1 MTNLLRTTIAAQYT
15 YALVHKGDQ
24 PQLVAGKPWERVRF
38 EVVASDEAGLWDAT
52 GNQFVVPEG
61 VNLVRLTGQIVFS
74 HGERGARQVL
84 ITKNSAL
91 FDCYPAQNGAA
102 FKGTT
107 PDMNVSS
114 PPLKV
119 KQGDTFQLHAWAV
132 KSRWAKRP
140 AEIYGNGG
148 TWFSM
153 EVLA

>member
-1 MTNLLRTTIAAQYT
+1 MMTSPHQ

-24 PQLVAGKPWERVRF
+24 PQKIVGKPWERVEF
-38 EVVASDEAGLWDAT
+38 EVVASDDFGFWDG
-52 GNQFVVPEG
+52 GNSQFVIPEG
-61 VNLVRLTGQIVFS
+61 VTLVRLTGQIVFA
-74 HGERGARQVL
+74 HGANGARQVL
-84 ITKNSAL
+84 ITKNGAL

-119 KQGDTFQLHAWAV
+119 KSGDTFQLHAWAV
-132 KSRWAKRP
+132 QSRWAKRP

-148 TWFSM
+148 TWFSI